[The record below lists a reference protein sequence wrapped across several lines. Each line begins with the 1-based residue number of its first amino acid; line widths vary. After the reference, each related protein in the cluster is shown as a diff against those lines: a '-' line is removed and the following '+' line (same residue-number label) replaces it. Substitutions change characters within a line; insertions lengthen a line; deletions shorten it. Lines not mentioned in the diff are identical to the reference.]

1 MKRAK
6 SQKLNANSLH
16 KLYLGLGTNLGD
28 REAHIRK
35 AVSLIGERVGKVLR
49 LSSLIETEPWGFDSP
64 NKFLNA
70 VLLCETT
77 KTPREVL
84 LLTQQIERDMGRTQ
98 KSQAIS
104 DWPLAVGS
112 KPKANSQQPTAK
124 SQRPTYKDRPID
136 IDILRYDD
144 ITVDE
149 PDLKIPHPL
158 MLERD
163 FVMIPYKEITDT

>member
-6 SQKLNANSLH
+6 SQKPKANSQH

-112 KPKANSQQPTAK
+112 KPTANSQQPKAI
-124 SQRPTYKDRPID
+124 YKDRPID